1 MFTKYKKGQ
10 IKKKSYITSRA
21 LCYNH
26 VLRKV
31 MRNHIHF
38 FCQMVSPEDQ
48 VKLLVET
55 PLQAPA

>member
-21 LCYNH
+21 LRYNH

-38 FCQMVSPEDQ
+38 NFLSDG
-48 VKLLVET
+48 LT
-55 PLQAPA
+55 